1 MSSSPDPAV
10 GAARRIVPVL
20 NVANGL
26 TGLRIVLVPVFF
38 GLTVASGLVHPKLRM
53 AATVVFVVASLTD
66 FVDGWI
72 ARTWDLVTTFG
83 KIADPIADKAL
94 TGTALVLLSW
104 YRHLPW
110 WVTVVILVREL
121 GVTLLRFGVIRR
133 EAMAVSRGGK
143 VKTALQI
150 LAISWYLW
158 PFPAGLSHVGPAVML
173 VAVVVTVATG
183 FDYLFRV
190 IRLRR
195 HGGRPPDDG
204 G

>member
-1 MSSSPDPAV
+1 MTQPPDPAV
-10 GAARRIVPVL
+10 GAARRTAPVL

-26 TGLRIVLVPVFF
+26 TGLRLVLVPVFF
-38 GLTVASGLVHPKLRM
+38 ALTVASGLVQPTLRM

-72 ARTWDLVTTFG
+72 ARTWDLVTSFG
-83 KIADPIADKAL
+83 KVADPIADKAL

-104 YRHLPW
+104 YRQLPW

-133 EAMAVSRGGK
+133 EVMAASLGGK
-143 VKTALQI
+143 AKTALQT

-158 PFPAGLSHVGPAVML
+158 PFPQRLSGVGAAVML
-173 VAVVVTVATG
+173 VAVVVTVLTG
-183 FDYLFRV
+183 ADYV
-190 IRLRR
+190 IRAMRLRR
-195 HGGRPPDDG
+195 TGERAADG
-204 G
+204 GG

>member
-1 MSSSPDPAV
+1 MTTQPDPAV
-10 GAARRIVPVL
+10 GAARRPAPVL

-26 TGLRIVLVPVFF
+26 TGLRLVLVPVFF
-38 GLTVASGLVHPKLRM
+38 ALTVASGLVHPGLRM

-83 KIADPIADKAL
+83 KVADPVADKAL

-104 YRHLPW
+104 YQHLPW

-121 GVTLLRFGVIRR
+121 GITMLRFFVIRR
-133 EAMAVSRGGK
+133 EVIAASRGGK
-143 VKTALQI
+143 VKTAIQI

-158 PFPAGLSHVGPAVML
+158 PFPATLSYVGAFVML
-173 VAVVVTVATG
+173 IAVVVTLVTG
-183 FDYLFRV
+183 VDYL
-190 IRLRR
+190 IRALRR
-195 HGGRPPDDG
+195 RRPGRSVDAG
-204 G
+204 